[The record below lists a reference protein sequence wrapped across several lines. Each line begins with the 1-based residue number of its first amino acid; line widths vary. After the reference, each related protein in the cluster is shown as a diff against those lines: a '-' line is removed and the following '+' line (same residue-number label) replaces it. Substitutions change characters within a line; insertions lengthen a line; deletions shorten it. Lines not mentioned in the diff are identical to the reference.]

1 MKHTAVALML
11 ATLLLA
17 ATPALAKPKP
27 SAPPTYLPSVV
38 MPYNAYAPIFVAPVP
53 EPKKNTGASNP
64 DRPDPTRNTPGAEAK
79 SGLRFV
85 WTSALTPLFLPH
97 IGCSRQT
104 SGTWD

>member
-1 MKHTAVALML
+1 VKHTAVALML

-27 SAPPTYLPSVV
+27 SAPPTYLPSVL

-64 DRPDPTRNTPGAEAK
+64 YTPDPTW
-79 SGLRFV
+79 SGGKELICG
-85 WTSALTPLFLPH
+85 LP
-97 IGCSRQT
+97 RAPT
-104 SGTWD
+104 R